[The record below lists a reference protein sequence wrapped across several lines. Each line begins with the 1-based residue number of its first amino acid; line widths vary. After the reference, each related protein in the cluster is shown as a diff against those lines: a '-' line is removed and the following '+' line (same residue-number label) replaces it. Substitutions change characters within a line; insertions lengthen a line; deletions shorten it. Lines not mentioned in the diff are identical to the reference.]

1 MAFSS
6 GLAARTMSAAAA
18 ASKIQTVTVIG
29 SGLMGAGVAQVS
41 PICIFYRYHY
51 Y

>member
-6 GLAARTMSAAAA
+6 ALVARTMSAVAA

-41 PICIFYRYHY
+41 PICIFYRAHY